1 MNFACR
7 CGYRFYDG
15 SDNLSFK
22 AHILADEDWNEFVG
36 YLEDAD
42 KPHTEKIENMGRS
55 LDLLDRCIYQC
66 PECGRLFLESADGS
80 LTMFTPSGTAEPEPD
95 VDRHMLISSHGENW
109 HGILSGWW
117 EDPKPKWR
125 EYAGCVSVMMNE
137 ETAPAFHSNDYA
149 ETERQFHVI
158 FEKLRAEDSIHY
170 AAFHVYEQGGS
181 RCIFSWN
188 RPDTP

>member
-7 CGYRFYDG
+7 CGYHFYDN

-36 YLEDAD
+36 YLEDAE

-55 LDLLDRCIYQC
+55 LDLLERCIYQC
-66 PECGRLFLESADGS
+66 PECGRLFLEDADGS
-80 LTMFTPSGTAEPEPD
+80 LTMFTPSDTAEPEPE
-95 VDRHMLISSHGENW
+95 VNRHMLISSHGENW
-109 HGILSGWW
+109 HGILYGEWH
-117 EDPKPKWR
+117 DPKPKWR
-125 EYAGCVSVMMNE
+125 EYAGYVSVMMNE
-137 ETAPAFHSNDYA
+137 ETAPAFHSNDFA

-170 AAFHVYEQGGS
+170 AVFRVYEQGGS
-181 RCIFSWN
+181 RCLFSWN

>member
-36 YLEDAD
+36 YLEDAE

-55 LDLLDRCIYQC
+55 LDLLERCIYQC

-80 LTMFTPSGTAEPEPD
+80 LTMFTPSDTAEPEPD

>member
-7 CGYRFYDG
+7 CGYHFYDG

-36 YLEDAD
+36 YLEDAE

-55 LDLLDRCIYQC
+55 LDLLERCIYQC

-109 HGILSGWW
+109 HGILYGEWH
-117 EDPKPKWR
+117 DPKPKWR
-125 EYAGCVSVMMNE
+125 EYAGYVSVMMNE
-137 ETAPAFHSNDYA
+137 ETAPAFHSNDFA